1 MPNSRPSAVVQP
13 SPRLPLRPNG
23 LRVRPWMR
31 LLPSGTLKS
40 FESFLFRPS
49 RFIAQSS
56 PRTLSKRPSRIGK
69 RKMLIQPLS
78 KLIKM
83 QEDSLAEFVR
93 LRNLRTFRRADSTFK
108 GCDFCF
114 DTCWGELEDG
124 TVVPC
129 ADHNGLCL

>member
-1 MPNSRPSAVVQP
+1 
-13 SPRLPLRPNG
+13 
-23 LRVRPWMR
+23 MR
-31 LLPSGTLKS
+31 LLRSGTPKLS
-40 FESFLFRPS
+40 RNSHFPPS
-49 RFIAQSS
+49 RFTAQSS
-56 PRTLSKRPSRIGK
+56 PRTPSKRPSRTGK

-78 KLIKM
+78 KLIKI